1 MNLRRVCLVVG
12 VSVLLM
18 PAIGFARTA
27 RQEGAIEDFKNRV
40 EATLKNPKAPNAIKA
55 GDVYEEMKKLHLQSS
70 HLQEKKIQKLDED
83 AAKIL
88 AKDGFTTVGGKKI
101 TSVLALIQNN
111 TEPEAPKPTKP
122 VAKKPSTPLKPSSE
136 EELSPRG
143 KLSSKDSKLVAEVVG
158 RLNWLHGKVIVKGK
172 RIELTDVDI
181 DSFIE
186 EFQQMDFDL
195 RNMEMPDSKDDF
207 LFQHLP
213 NDAKRKWQILIDICD
228 DLVKDR
234 YPKLVGI
241 VEKKINKLYAD
252 YIENRGLKKSA
263 NSKHFVDDYMMV
275 ANYIDKNKLENGES
289 VSRHMEEGVRNAW
302 KLLTDIWRDL
312 VEPQQNIAPSAPRK
326 DDELMRT
333 AVNSINKL
341 YEDYVENGKL
351 KKLANREKFL
361 QEYEMVYGDVGYTLQ
376 SGQLVV
382 MNLDNKAYNRWQE
395 LKYIKSELVQLPK
408 NIAPS
413 TPRTVQEGEQLA
425 KSDAEKIR
433 AFETRVHSLYLE
445 YIDGDK
451 LRIGKKT
458 ADFTLAYGIILIDAD
473 GNKLSIGDS
482 PISRMGE
489 SVKKE
494 WSIAG
499 ALYDE
504 LIKSSELQRAPST
517 LPQGTQKKSERVRDA
532 VMRIGLD
539 IDHLISKYT
548 DNGKSKNLTT
558 PEMQQFVESCNKIT
572 KLLNSQ
578 VDGEPLWNM
587 VDKEKMTMF
596 QNIQPIYN
604 DLAPK
609 VTASLIKNTEISIE
623 ELYANFTSKG
633 RPKPEMGN
641 AFGDYSANYKQNFL
655 SEYNP
660 IDLALQKPL
669 PNGGMPIEA
678 IGKKYSDYWKQLEAA
693 RAEMQGKA
701 LSPREIQSQDIP
713 LLTLSPA
720 PAPELALKPVQ
731 QEVKPSVEKT
741 GAKSKPADLNDMAKD
756 VISKAA
762 LTVLQQQYRISEKVL
777 DDAIANNNKNEVLAL
792 CVLAKIKTVNT
803 LPKRLIDRF
812 KLGSELAGTNAL
824 QDSGFKNLWKIL
836 GEKDQQD
843 QKDFKITLITA
854 VKALINEYKDRCEKR
869 ILQKQFPAGKDITA
883 NDITNL
889 NEMLRQ
895 LIKTYAIMDLEA
907 FDPMAHTLLVL
918 YGYLN
923 LSEALYLINAKDI
936 IPEYVNPSL
945 RTSLKMET
953 LINMVS
959 EFAAQSL
966 NVSRD
971 MQRKETFREVKYLDL
986 IASNA
991 EKRASAEK
999 DISSRFIL
1007 NIQVSLVQHTTIVQD
1022 TVNVADK
1029 VDPQRLD
1036 DVERS
1041 LDTIF
1046 GNISAAT
1053 RTDADWTNYLEIL
1066 ERYKGIPNAD
1076 AAEILAKEKKAQFGL
1091 KK

>member
-122 VAKKPSTPLKPSSE
+122 VAKKPSTPLKTSAKPQLKSSIPPLDLLKQPTKKVYEKEEGVQLDSE
-136 EELSPRG
+136 ELLLKKQRTETEIHKMYDKYVSSKRQFAAEEFQKEYNAIFDSVYRVSKDDSLVLRYDFEEKVKKELEALEAVKNDIRARQMALEMSQPRMKDSNLVEMTKNKIDELYGYTIDRG
-143 KLSSKDSKLVAEVVG
+143 KLKQGLDPQKFLEQYRDVYDYVRAYLSDDKTRVEVDVLSDK
-158 RLNWLHGKVIVKGK
+158 RLNDKWNTLK
-172 RIELTDVDI
+172 DV
-181 DSFIE
+181 
-186 EFQQMDFDL
+186 
-195 RNMEMPDSKDDF
+195 
-207 LFQHLP
+207 
-213 NDAKRKWQILIDICD
+213 
-228 DLVKDR
+228 
-234 YPKLVGI
+234 
-241 VEKKINKLYAD
+241 
-252 YIENRGLKKSA
+252 SA
-263 NSKHFVDDYMMV
+263 T
-275 ANYIDKNKLENGES
+275 I
-289 VSRHMEEGVRNAW
+289 R
-302 KLLTDIWRDL
+302 
-312 VEPQQNIAPSAPRK
+312 
-326 DDELMRT
+326 
-333 AVNSINKL
+333 
-341 YEDYVENGKL
+341 
-351 KKLANREKFL
+351 
-361 QEYEMVYGDVGYTLQ
+361 
-376 SGQLVV
+376 
-382 MNLDNKAYNRWQE
+382 
-395 LKYIKSELVQLPK
+395 VQLEQPIGK
-408 NIAPS
+408 IAPS
-413 TPRTVQEGEQLA
+413 TPRGMPSKLQLKPEDEQ
-425 KSDAEKIR
+425 KIK
-433 AFETRVHSLYLE
+433 AFEARIHSLYLE

-458 ADFTLAYGIILIDAD
+458 EDFTLAYGIILIDAG
-473 GNKLSIGDS
+473 GNKFSIGDS